1 MKSAGSYEAL
11 ARLLEYPS
19 AAGEALAHACGV
31 ELRERNEPAA
41 DAVDA
46 FDAATRDLYLEDLE
60 ELYARTF
67 DLDPTHAMDLGWQL
81 FGETYKRGVFLVKMQ
96 ASLREHGIDQGSELG
111 DHLPLVLRLLARLDD
126 EEDPHGLVEEVILPA
141 VAKLRAAMT
150 QQGQPHRFVLDAI
163 DAVLRA
169 DFGVEHVEMPSEA
182 TSGARS
188 PEGFATRGSEAHSSD
203 LDASRQAPFVG
214 NRRMLPVLQDTQ
226 PEEYR

>member
-1 MKSAGSYEAL
+1 MTAVRHADSYEAL
-11 ARLLEYPS
+11 ARLLEYPR
-19 AAGEALAHACGV
+19 AAGEALAHACGA
-31 ELRERNEPAA
+31 ELRERNAQAA
-41 DAVDA
+41 DAIDA
-46 FDAATRDLYLEDLE
+46 FDTATRDLSLEELE

-96 ASLREHGIDQGSELG
+96 AALRDHGVDQGSELG
-111 DHLPLVLRLLARLDD
+111 DHLPLVLRLLARLSD

-141 VAKLRAAMT
+141 VGKLRAAMN

-169 DFGVEHVEMPSEA
+169 DFGIDHVEMPM
-182 TSGARS
+182 
-188 PEGFATRGSEAHSSD
+188 D
-203 LDASRQAPFVG
+203 LDASRQAAFVG